1 LGECYVSTRMP
12 WHPTSSVALVAS
24 VIGAIATAR
33 SVAAQPATR
42 ALVAPPSA
50 TATAPATTAVAA
62 FPDLPPERP
71 TPPVDPAL
79 ALLDADPYEAEL
91 TAIKIAR
98 NLYGGDP
105 LFDNPY
111 SDAVRLANPYTD
123 ASRLAPPA
131 AAHAFVT
138 DGYGNALLDEDP
150 YR

>member
-1 LGECYVSTRMP
+1 MAWRATLS
-12 WHPTSSVALVAS
+12 AALLVA
-24 VIGAIATAR
+24 AHATTGMAR
-33 SVAAQPATR
+33 SSEEQPSTSALADSSGATS
-42 ALVAPPSA
+42 APQ
-50 TATAPATTAVAA
+50 TTAVAA

-79 ALLDADPYEAEL
+79 ALLASDPYETAL

-111 SDAVRLANPYTD
+111 SGALRLANPYSD
-123 ASRLAPPA
+123 AWGVAAPSTNA
-131 AAHAFVT
+131 LVT
-138 DGYGNALLDEDP
+138 DGYGNALLEDP